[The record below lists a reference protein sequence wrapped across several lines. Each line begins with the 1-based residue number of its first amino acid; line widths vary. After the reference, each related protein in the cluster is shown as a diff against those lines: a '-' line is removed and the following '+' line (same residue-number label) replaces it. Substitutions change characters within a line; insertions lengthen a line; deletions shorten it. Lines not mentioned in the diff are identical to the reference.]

1 MNIASLH
8 VPSLLEPTL
17 RRICDEYMEQV
28 SGIELVKDIRLGIAD
43 RPTII
48 WTIISAIP
56 FKDALRKPIYQ
67 AQLAVLRSLDENTE
81 IDFRIVNTRE
91 IRGGEKALGLM
102 LAESLVIWQRR

>member
-8 VPSLLEPTL
+8 MSVLLEPAL
-17 RRICDEYMEQV
+17 RRVCEQYVEQV
-28 SGIELVKDIRLGIAD
+28 SGIELVKEILIALAD
-43 RPTII
+43 RPPII
-48 WTIISAIP
+48 WTVISATP

-67 AQLAVLRSLDENTE
+67 AQLAILRSLDENAE
-81 IDFRIVNTRE
+81 IDFRIVNTSE